1 MAIPKLFAVFFFLF
15 TSDMAVGQQQPASAS
30 QPMLVTN
37 TTFLQK
43 KSGKWEKR
51 LRNQRLQLHYSPE
64 SRQLALKAHPF
75 LKIKNLAFSFS
86 LQTGSTQEI
95 VKRKQIAHHLLQAHG
110 QLPPTTQM
118 GLDSAERKSAQEKYT
133 SDLNSFVEGGRAK
146 KWVYGQWLTVA
157 AWDNM
162 ADISGISVM
171 IKRPL
176 RKIATLT
183 IDSLPTIAL
192 SSLPTLSEAVCTP
205 IDRFY
210 ELRKLKGYGIDN
222 IKYQPYTGHD
232 KDIFKRSHEVFFAR
246 NKYQPEQQSV
256 ASLRQ
261 YLNDNDLSIL
271 KADFFGYSSMEGD
284 SLLNRRLQ
292 EKRASYLYET
302 LQQMSDDP
310 IEADSVGFADGYEN
324 LVSLAKKNNVKWLP
338 ALKRQQLRD
347 TLSADSALRERLEPL
362 LSVSRKAELKLVL
375 ARRLN
380 REERIT
386 KAYRVLNQTAF
397 RVITPRSGQIITLE
411 QQRLSGI
418 LNYLFRL
425 YINGDISK
433 SDLVYAVDAAPN
445 AAFVRLLFTY
455 MLEQQL
461 ERQRPP
467 QLDSALWASRLNA
480 FDWNSIF
487 LSANAD
493 VVSLIH
499 SGSMDAS
506 VKPMLH
512 GMAVDIQ
519 YFTFRHILSGLLQP
533 SILCY
538 VSYPRTSGFYGL
550 ILNRYAFIHKV
561 TTELGMSMSCYSAGR
576 PDIREREMPTLTEA
590 YVDALADSLR
600 HRAVEFQ
607 PLFENAELHP
617 PSFYSG
623 PQSDYYHFL
632 KILFVDNNESVR
644 QLVSQSDQL
653 IEFDL
658 FRFVSYQVNTFDPLT
673 SYWLDEDIP
682 IEKISSLLR
691 KLLREPG
698 RLCPVMLENTALAFH
713 LKTLYFLQRYYD
725 PANPYHMA
733 LSRDALAYIS
743 NYYRRRS
750 SIVTPALAAV
760 IQEQL
765 NLFYWQPGAKDIRQ
779 YRLY

>member
-1 MAIPKLFAVFFFLF
+1 MGLRKLFVVLFFL
-15 TSDMAVGQQQPASAS
+15 SVAVPGVCQQQHVGTST
-30 QPMLVTN
+30 PMLVTH

-64 SRQLALKAHPF
+64 SKQLALKAHPL

-86 LQTGSTQEI
+86 LQTGSTQEM
-95 VKRKQIAHHLLQAHG
+95 VRRKEIAYHLLKAHG
-110 QLPPTTQM
+110 QLPVTTKM
-118 GLDSAERKSAQEKYT
+118 GLDSAGQEKYA
-133 SDLNSFVEGGRAK
+133 SDLKSFVEGGRAR
-146 KWVYGQWLTVA
+146 KWIYGQWLTVA
-157 AWDNM
+157 TWDNI
-162 ADISGISVM
+162 ADISGVSILV
-171 IKRPL
+171 KRPL

-192 SSLPTLSEAVCTP
+192 PSLPTLSEAVCTP

-232 KDIFKRSHEVFFAR
+232 KDIFRRSHEVYFSR

-302 LQQMSDDP
+302 LQQMSEDP
-310 IEADSVGFADGYEN
+310 IEADSIGFGDGYEN
-324 LVSLAKKNNVKWLP
+324 LVLLAKKNNIKWLP
-338 ALKRQQLRD
+338 ALTRQQLRD
-347 TLSADSALRERLEPL
+347 TLSADSALRESLEPL
-362 LSVSRKAELKLVL
+362 LSESRKAELKLVL

-397 RVITPRSGQIITLE
+397 RVITPRGQIITLE

-418 LNYLFRL
+418 LSYLFRL

-433 SDLVYAVDAAPN
+433 IDLLYAVDTAPN
-445 AAFVRLLFTY
+445 TAFVRLLFTY
-455 MLEQQL
+455 MMEQQL
-461 ERQRPP
+461 ELERPP
-467 QLDSALWASRLNA
+467 QLDSALWTSRLNA
-480 FDWNSIF
+480 FDWNNIF
-487 LSANAD
+487 LSANAE
-493 VVSLIH
+493 VVLLIT
-499 SGSMDAS
+499 SGSIDAS
-506 VKPMLH
+506 MKPMLH

-519 YFTFRHILSGLLQP
+519 YYTFRHILSGLLQP

-538 VSYPRTSGFYGL
+538 ISYPRSSGFYGL

-561 TTELGMSMSCYSAGR
+561 TTEKGMSMSCYSSGR
-576 PDIREREMPTLTEA
+576 PDMREREGPTFTEA

-600 HRAVEFQ
+600 QRAREFQ
-607 PLFENAELHP
+607 PLFENAEFSP
-617 PSFYSG
+617 PSFYNG

-632 KILFVDNNESVR
+632 KILFVDNDESVR

-658 FRFVSYQVNTFDPLT
+658 FRFVSYQINTLDPLAN
-673 SYWLDEDIP
+673 YWLDEDIP

-698 RLCPVMLENTALAFH
+698 RLCPVMLENTTLSFY

-725 PANPYHMA
+725 PANPYQIG

-743 NYYRRRS
+743 NYYRRRGS
-750 SIVTPALAAV
+750 TVTPALEAV

-765 NLFYWQPGAKDIRQ
+765 NLFYWQPGAKDVSQ